1 MRIAVVKPDWRIRGG
16 YELVVGR
23 VEADLRAAG
32 HDVVRVE
39 VDVPS
44 VPHRPFGV
52 PVPDRL
58 WASAPEWF
66 GHMSLLAHFREL
78 RVPDA
83 DLVISTQP
91 PSYAVRHPRHLAF
104 FYHHA
109 RAFYDLEDV
118 WVRGGR
124 AHDGL
129 HRAAAAMLRSAE
141 ADDLAQVDHVLAGSP
156 RVLERLRQWGPDRPS
171 SLYLAPA
178 PVVADADAEP
188 GSYVLVVS
196 RHEFTKRT
204 ELAVQALA
212 LGDVP
217 GVLVGDGGRLPFVTQ
232 LASRIATGS
241 ADAATLPA
249 EQTWLHSGQVDGGAP
264 GAGLAQVRFAGR
276 VDDDELAALYRGALC
291 VLAPAYDED
300 HGLTV
305 LEAMAHGR
313 PVVVCRDGGG
323 LTASVQDGVNGFV
336 VEPDAAAIAAALGR
350 LAADPSLARRLGE
363 AGLRTAAEHTPGRAR
378 DQLLAAVDAV
388 MSGGGR

>member
-23 VEADLRAAG
+23 VEEDLRAAG
-32 HDVVRVE
+32 HDVTRVE

-44 VPHRPFGV
+44 VPHAPFGV
-52 PVPDRL
+52 AVPDAA
-58 WASAPEWF
+58 WSAAPEWF
-66 GHMSLLAHFREL
+66 GHLSLLAHFREL
-78 RVPDA
+78 RVPGA

-91 PSYAVRHPRHLAF
+91 PSYAVRHPHHLAF

-124 AHDGL
+124 ARAGL
-129 HRAAAAMLRSAE
+129 HHAAAAMLRSAE
-141 ADDLAQVDHVLAGSP
+141 AEDLAQVDHVLAGSP
-156 RVLERLRQWGPDRPS
+156 RVQQRLRQFGPDRPS

-178 PVVADADAEP
+178 PVVPGADAEP
-188 GSYVLVVS
+188 GTYVLVVS

-212 LGDVP
+212 LGTVP
-217 GVLVGDGGRLPFVTQ
+217 GVLVGDGGRLPFVRA
-232 LASRIATGS
+232 LAGSIAAGRL
-241 ADAATLPA
+241 DAAALTP
-249 EQTWLHSGQVDGGAP
+249 EQTWLHPGDVVPGDDDPAP
-264 GAGLAQVRFAGR
+264 EHVRFAGR
-276 VDDDELAALYRGALC
+276 VPDDELAELYRGALC

-313 PVVVCRDGGG
+313 PVVVCSDGGG
-323 LTASVQDGVNGFV
+323 LTASVVDGVNGVV
-336 VEPDAAAIAAALGR
+336 VEPDPAAIAAVLAR
-350 LAADPSLARRLGE
+350 LAGDPGLARRLGE
-363 AGLRTAAEHTPGRAR
+363 AGLATAAEHTPARAR
-378 DQLLAAVDAV
+378 DQLLAAVEAA
-388 MSGGGR
+388 MSGGAR